1 MEIGQVVALGVI
13 ATIIILV
20 IKEYRP
26 DLARQLSIA
35 TGIII
40 LLFLL
45 DYLRTVLNVITE
57 VILRADM
64 NIFFLQILFRI
75 VGVAYIAEFGAQV
88 CRDAGENTIA
98 SKIELAG
105 KIFILA
111 LAIPIII
118 SVMETILNFV
128 P

>member
-35 TGIII
+35 AGIII

>member
-35 TGIII
+35 AGVII
-40 LLFLL
+40 LLFVLE
-45 DYLRTVLNVITE
+45 YLRAVLNVITE
-57 VILRADM
+57 VVLRADM
-64 NIFFLQILFRI
+64 NVVFLQTLFRI

-88 CRDAGENTIA
+88 CRDAGENAIA
-98 SKIELAG
+98 GKIELAG

-111 LAIPIII
+111 LAIPIIV